1 MKVGQELK
9 TINDIHMAV
18 FVLNI
23 HSVVSVE
30 SFSSIIYN
38 YNPKIAGPKK
48 SNSSDSI
55 LTSKWSFRNF
65 QNDFAADFEPQPLSG
80 RDMEIQV
87 CRVLPSFCELDN
99 HNT

>member
-18 FVLNI
+18 FVLDV

-30 SFSSIIYN
+30 SCSSIIY
-38 YNPKIAGPKK
+38 YPKIAGPKK

-65 QNDFAADFEPQPLSG
+65 QNEFAADFEPQPLSG
-80 RDMEIQV
+80 LDMEIQV

>member
-18 FVLNI
+18 FVLDV

-30 SFSSIIYN
+30 SCSSIIY
-38 YNPKIAGPKK
+38 YPKIAGPKK

-55 LTSKWSFRNF
+55 LTSK
-65 QNDFAADFEPQPLSG
+65 
-80 RDMEIQV
+80 
-87 CRVLPSFCELDN
+87 
-99 HNT
+99 

>member
-18 FVLNI
+18 FVLDF

-30 SFSSIIYN
+30 SFSSIIY
-38 YNPKIAGPKK
+38 YPKIAGPKK

-55 LTSKWSFRNF
+55 LTSK
-65 QNDFAADFEPQPLSG
+65 
-80 RDMEIQV
+80 
-87 CRVLPSFCELDN
+87 
-99 HNT
+99 